1 VAETAVAEA
10 PPAAAPAAGAAVPP
24 PAPAAAP
31 PAEDP
36 PDDPPKGGG
45 GGDDDCPKCE
55 DCPPCKAGAPGWMA
69 TFADMATLL
78 MAFFVMILS
87 FAELNVPKYKQISGS
102 MKMAFGVQR
111 LVPDVEPPKA
121 QSIIAQQFSPARA
134 EPTPRN
140 VVRQQTTD
148 DRQQEVEL
156 KTENNPTDSQEQG
169 PTASKQQ
176 SEQQKQAQEKAEQDA
191 QKVREAL
198 AGEIAKGQAQVKV
211 DGEKV
216 VVEVNDPPPAQGA
229 TDASTRGR
237 ARSGAIPQEQI
248 ELFAKV
254 ADVQA
259 QVSSQVEVRKPAEGV
274 TDGQKPKQAN
284 LDDRY
289 QRIRAELSREIQNGQ
304 AEVERKDNQIIIRL
318 AEQGSFRSGSADLQ
332 PGFVAVLSKVGGVV
346 AEGSG
351 KVVIEGH
358 TDNVPVVFNE
368 RFKSNWDLGAARA
381 AIVADYMIVNAKVNQ
396 TRISV
401 SGHADTKP
409 IGDNNTT
416 EGRAK
421 NRRIEVIID
430 G

>member
-1 VAETAVAEA
+1 VAETAVVEA
-10 PPAAAPAAGAAVPP
+10 PPAGAPAAEAAP
-24 PAPAAAP
+24 PAPAPAP
-31 PAEDP
+31 PAADP
-36 PDDPPKGGG
+36 PDEPPKGG

-148 DRQQEVEL
+148 DRQAEVEL
-156 KTENNPTDSQEQG
+156 KTDLNPTDSQQQG
-169 PTASKQQ
+169 PTTSRQQ
-176 SEQQKQAQEKAEQDA
+176 SEAQKQAQEKAEQDA
-191 QKVREAL
+191 QKVRDAL

-211 DGEKV
+211 DGDKV
-216 VVEVNDPPPAQGA
+216 VVQVNDPPPAQGS
-229 TDASTRGR
+229 TDASTRAS
-237 ARSGAIPQEQI
+237 ARSGAVPQEQI

-254 ADVQA
+254 ADVQS
-259 QVSSQVEVRKPAEGV
+259 QVSSQVEVRKPAEGT

-332 PGFVAVLSKVGGVV
+332 PAFMQVLAKVGGAV
-346 AEGSG
+346 AEGAG

-396 TRISV
+396 SRISV

-409 IGDNNTT
+409 IADNGTDA
-416 EGRAK
+416 GRAK